1 MLTTN
6 RAVYGT
12 DGSLIELG
20 KLKGGAFGNIQQSK
34 IYTFAGSSDG
44 VLIDYTGVRFYTYT
58 CYRYTSGEELKV
70 HHGILFYEDGLLD
83 EMGSFTDPVEVLPL
97 NAYYTDD
104 PNKVLIKDEGS
115 YSHSFIIL
123 NAWY

>member
-6 RAVYGT
+6 KAVYGT
-12 DGSLIELG
+12 DGSLSSLG
-20 KLKGGAFGNIQQSK
+20 KLKGWASGNVQQSK
-34 IYTFAGSSDG
+34 SYTFAGSSDG
-44 VLIDYTGVRFYTYT
+44 VLIDYKDVRYYTYT
-58 CYRYTSGEELKV
+58 CYRYTSDEDLKV
-70 HHGILFYEDGLLD
+70 HHGILFYDEGVED
-83 EMGSFTDPVEVLPL
+83 EMGGFTDPADITPL

-115 YSHSFIIL
+115 YSYSFIIL